1 MRKTARILSFAA
13 VLGAFTI
20 GASDVM
26 AQGRTSLEGFGGLS
40 LNAVELAS
48 PSPSLG
54 GTVTFSVLPGVQI
67 VGEAGRLG
75 NVLPELS
82 SAVFSVSRTGIRASA
97 FYGEGGARFVV
108 APSSVF
114 TPYVEGTAGVARLS
128 VTSDRLSPVA
138 NAATSLA
145 LGFLG
150 RTTPTLGAG
159 GGVLLQGGPVVFDVG
174 YRYKHLFADDVI
186 RFALGF
192 GQPLRTHQVR
202 AGIGIRF

>member
-1 MRKTARILSFAA
+1 MRKTARTLSFTA
-13 VLGAFTI
+13 VLGLFAI
-20 GASDVM
+20 GPCEVI
-26 AQGRTSLEGFGGLS
+26 AQDRTSLAGFGGLS

-54 GTVTFSVLPGVQI
+54 GTVTFSLLPGVEI

-97 FYGEGGARFVV
+97 FYGEAGARYVV

-128 VTSDRLSPVA
+128 VTSDRLSPLA
-138 NAATSLA
+138 NAATSIA
-145 LGFLG
+145 LGYLG
-150 RTTPTLGAG
+150 RTTPTVGAG
-159 GGVLLQGGPVVFDVG
+159 GGLLLHGGPVVFDIG
-174 YRYKHLFADDVI
+174 YRYKHLFADDVMRI
-186 RFALGF
+186 ALGF

>member
-1 MRKTARILSFAA
+1 MRKTARILSCAA
-13 VLGAFTI
+13 VLGVFTI
-20 GASDVM
+20 APSGAM

-54 GTVTFSVLPGVQI
+54 GAVTFSLLPGVEI

-82 SAVFSVSRTGIRASA
+82 GAVFSVSRAGIRASA
-97 FYGEGGARFVV
+97 FYGEAGARFVPF
-108 APSSVF
+108 PSSVF
-114 TPYVEGTAGVARLS
+114 TPYVEGTGGVARLN
-128 VTSDRLSPVA
+128 VTSDLLNPVA
-138 NAATSLA
+138 NAAASLA
-145 LGFLG
+145 LGFVG

-159 GGVLLQGGPVVFDVG
+159 GGVLLQGGPVVFDIG
-174 YRYKHLFADDVI
+174 YRYKHLFAGDLLTL
-186 RFALGF
+186 ALGF

>member
-1 MRKTARILSFAA
+1 MRMTARILSCAA
-13 VLGAFTI
+13 VLGVFAI
-20 GASDVM
+20 GPFEVM
-26 AQGRTSLEGFGGLS
+26 AQERTSIEGFGALS

-54 GTVTFSVLPGVQI
+54 GTLTFSLVPGVQI

-82 SAVFSVSRTGIRASA
+82 SAVFSVARTGIRASA
-97 FYGEGGARFVV
+97 YYGEGGVRFVV
-108 APSSVF
+108 APSSVL

-128 VTSDRLSPVA
+128 VRSDRLSPVA

-159 GGVLLQGGPVVFDVG
+159 GGILLQGGPVVFDVG
-174 YRYKHLFADDVI
+174 YRYKQLFADDVMRI
-186 RFALGF
+186 ALGF